1 MTEQLDFL
9 GRLLT
14 KPLPASRQAT
24 AAPIQ
29 RQAAQPVIAV
39 APAQPGTP
47 LADVRARWLAALNER
62 EEVHA

>member
-9 GRLLT
+9 GLLRT
-14 KPLPASRQAT
+14 TPLPTSRQAT
-24 AAPIQ
+24 AAAIQ
-29 RQAAQPVIAV
+29 RQAAQPVIAAV
-39 APAQPGTP
+39 PAQPGTP